1 MATARKRPRPELE
14 ESQAECPFKVEHPNP
29 HETQKKQKKRR
40 RQDSEDRQAQQS
52 PKLPLQVSP
61 FSPTGK
67 FKDPNNTM
75 DRHYLVT
82 PTQRWTDMTRYNS
95 FVLNGVKYYSEGF
108 IFVANNSTIE
118 RQRNPG
124 ETMQPR
130 KKSDDDWVARILE
143 IRASDEHHVYA
154 RVYWMYWPDELPPG
168 TQDGK
173 RLVEGGR
180 QPYHGMNELIA
191 SNHMDIINV
200 VSVTASA
207 TVNQWDETNE
217 EEIQS
222 ALYWRQAIDVRTMEL
237 SSVELRC
244 KCNRPE
250 NPDKTLIGCTNEAC
264 KKWLH
269 DDCLVHDALLE
280 TYKRLGNDKPYKS
293 VPIKE
298 EAQEDVEGPKRPLS
312 PSESGAAQTAQ
323 QSIDVK
329 PEEQGTIK
337 MSDVEKPLT
346 ETTIQAEDPSSIAV
360 PSSSS
365 EPKKRGRPRKSE
377 GGDGDKSKPYEGL
390 FEGIVRNDLSP
401 TVVEIKDLRQNV
413 VGGEKSWTQPV
424 SCLICDHVIH

>member
-1 MATARKRPRPELE
+1 MATAKKRPRGDAE
-14 ESQAECPFKVEHPNP
+14 ESQAECPFKVEHPSP
-29 HETQKKQKKRR
+29 GEKEKKQKKRR
-40 RQDSEDRQAQQS
+40 RQDSEDQPQPS
-52 PKLPLQVSP
+52 PKMPLQVSP

-75 DRHYLVT
+75 DRHYMVA
-82 PTQRWTDMTRYNS
+82 PNPRWTDMTRYNS

-124 ETMQPR
+124 EAMQPR

-168 TQDGK
+168 TQDG
-173 RLVEGGR
+173 RRMVQGR
-180 QPYHGMNELIA
+180 QPYHGVNELIA

-200 VSVTASA
+200 VSVTAAA
-207 TVNQWDETNE
+207 TVNQWDEQNE
-217 EEIQS
+217 DEIQS

-250 NPDKTLIGCTNEAC
+250 NPDKILVGCTNDYC

-269 DDCLVHDALLE
+269 DDCLVHGALLD
-280 TYKRLGNDKPYKS
+280 TYKRLGADKPHKPS
-293 VPIKE
+293 VVKE
-298 EAQEDVEGPKRPLS
+298 EEGDGPKRPLS
-312 PSESGAAQTAQ
+312 PSESGAGQTTQ

-337 MSDVEKPLT
+337 LADVENNPTALDV
-346 ETTIQAEDPSSIAV
+346 EDLTTIPVASG
-360 PSSSS
+360 SS

-377 GGDGDKSKPYEGL
+377 PGDPGTSKPYEGL
-390 FEGIVRNDLSP
+390 FEAVIRNDLVP
-401 TVVEIKDLRQNV
+401 PVVEIKDQRQNV
-413 VGGEKSWTQPV
+413 DGGDKSWTEPIR
-424 SCLICDHVIH
+424 CLICHHVIH